1 MYFCNIFMFTINS
14 KDYTLPSVIPF
25 DTNQA
30 VENFVEG
37 RNLYIDIGDSL
48 DSILQGLPSA
58 IFEYPLHHFP
68 IPAFVF
74 AMVTIFQRWEE
85 LTDADMAETVRNR
98 PEVRYALRLPLRHP
112 NVPIASLCQYRQLL
126 YDDPVIFEVFEQ
138 ISSRIANLF
147 EKEMNFVHDTSCSVS
162 ESVCLRN
169 RTNSIITRM
178 LEVLE
183 ALTATYPDW
192 MREVVPTY
200 WYDRYHRSAT
210 KFVKMTLDKS
220 THEMILGIGHDIKYI
235 LDLAEQESRIA
246 DLPEVQSLEE
256 VFYENYEI
264 SEADSRLQWKATMC
278 SVSLRNT
285 LQKMDG
291 E

>member
-1 MYFCNIFMFTINS
+1 MNS
-14 KDYTLPSVIPF
+14 KSYTFPSVIPF
-25 DTNQA
+25 DTTQA

-37 RNLYIDIGDSL
+37 RTLYIDIGDSL

-68 IPAFVF
+68 VPAYVF
-74 AMVTIFQRWEE
+74 AMVTIFQRREE
-85 LTDADMAETVRNR
+85 LTDADMAEAVRNR

-112 NVPIASLCQYRQLL
+112 NVPVSSLCRYRQLL
-126 YDDPVIFEVFEQ
+126 YNDPIVFEAFEQ
-138 ISSRIANLF
+138 ISGRVAEF
-147 EKEMNFVHDTSCSVS
+147 ESEMNFVSNSDCTIS

-169 RTNSIITRM
+169 RTNSIFIRM

-183 ALTATYPDW
+183 ALAATYPDW
-192 MREVVPTY
+192 MREVVPSY

-220 THEMILGIGHDIKYI
+220 THEMILATGHDMKYI
-235 LDLAEQESRIA
+235 LDLAEKEHHIVI
-246 DLPEVQSLEE
+246 LPEVQALEE
-256 VFYENYEI
+256 VFHENYEI
-264 SEADSRLQWKATMC
+264 DPASLKLQWKATMC
-278 SVSLRNT
+278 SVSLRST

-291 E
+291 Q